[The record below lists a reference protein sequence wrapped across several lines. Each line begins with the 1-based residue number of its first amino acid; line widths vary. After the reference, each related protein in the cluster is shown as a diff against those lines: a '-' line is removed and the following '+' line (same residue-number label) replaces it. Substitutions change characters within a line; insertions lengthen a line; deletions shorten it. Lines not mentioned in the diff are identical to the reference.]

1 MKIPKLFQS
10 TKNNEESI
18 EKEAFRLGEIGAIGL
33 KQSAGEIYE
42 EFIPKLRFPYA
53 TKIYQEMADND
64 PVVGAVMYLAEMLMR
79 KTTWD
84 VEAFSDKKKDKE
96 AAEFLRSCMD
106 DMEESWNDTIIEILS
121 FLTYGFS
128 VHEIVYKR
136 RNGQDYSLYNDG
148 KIGWKK
154 IPIRSQSS
162 ISEWI
167 IDDKG
172 KFIAVEQQPEPT
184 YTRFRIPAN
193 KVLLFRTRIARNNPE
208 GKSLLRNAYRPWY
221 YKKRIEEIEA
231 IGIER
236 DLAGLPVII
245 PKEGVDVFGADA
257 KAKSYLRAAKNI
269 VSSIR
274 RDKNEGIVL
283 PFGWELKLLSTG
295 GSRQFDTNAIINR
308 YDQRIAMTLLSDL
321 VMMGQ
326 NSVGSFA
333 LADVKKTLLAAAL
346 EAQAQNIADTFN
358 KHAVPKLMKFN
369 FPNLKGYPKIV
380 VGEIESPDIRELG
393 LYFKNLGINIMQD
406 LELYNFMLSLIDGPQ
421 MTEEQFEELKAK
433 REAPETPEQSSDINI
448 GTKPEEV
455 TEDVNGDR

>member
-1 MKIPKLFQS
+1 MGLFTRNKKEEEKI
-10 TKNNEESI
+10 N
-18 EKEAFRLGEIGAIGL
+18 KEAYTMGEIGAVGL
-33 KQSAGEIYE
+33 KQSAGNIYE

-64 PVVGAVMYLAEMLMR
+64 PIVGAVMYLAEMLMR
-79 KTTWD
+79 NTSWT
-84 VEAFSDKKKDKE
+84 VEPFSDKRKDKKV
-96 AAEFLRSCMD
+96 AEFLESCMN
-106 DMEESWNDTIIEILS
+106 DMEESWADVITEILS

-136 RNGQDYSLYNDG
+136 RRGENGSLYNDG

-154 IPIRSQSS
+154 LPIRSQSS

-167 IDDKG
+167 IDEKG
-172 KFIAVEQQPEPT
+172 NFKAVEQQPEPT
-184 YTRFRIPAN
+184 YNRYRIPAN
-193 KVLLFRTRIARNNPE
+193 KILLFRTRVARNNPE

-221 YKKRIEEIEA
+221 FKKRIEEIEA

-245 PKEGVDVFGADA
+245 PKEGVNLFSDDA
-257 KAKSYLRAAKNI
+257 NSKAYLSSAKKI

-283 PFGWELKLLSTG
+283 PFGWDLKLLSTG

-346 EAQAQNIADTFN
+346 EAQAQNIADTLN
-358 KHAVPKLMKFN
+358 KHAVPKLMRFN
-369 FPNLKGYPKIV
+369 FAGLEGYPKIV
-380 VGEIESPDIRELG
+380 PGEIESPDIRELG
-393 LYFKNLGINIMQD
+393 LFFKNLGIDIMMD
-406 LELYNFMLSLIDGPQ
+406 RKLYNFMLNLIDGPELSEDDYKKLKEGTQ
-421 MTEEQFEELKAK
+421 REKEE
-433 REAPETPEQSSDINI
+433 TSQSDVSI
-448 GTKPEEV
+448 GTDEKEEV
-455 TEDVNGDR
+455 KTDEQG